1 MRRRLLVSTLTIV
14 ISTVVLFGIPLAFV
28 LDRVV
33 HEDAQARLV
42 HDATRVARELQ
53 TTDTVSSRAVLADTL
68 VKLVPS
74 DDTVI
79 VEYPD
84 GQRVMAGPQQRHAIT
99 ATVDGPAGSQ
109 LTLQSPA
116 DDVDHRV
123 RNALLIVSLVA
134 VGALAGALAL
144 ALWQSRRLA
153 SPLARLASSA
163 GRLGEGDFSLATPRS
178 DILEIDEIAEALDRS
193 AERIGRLLQAERSFS
208 ANAGHQLR
216 SALTGLQLRIEE
228 LVSSEDPDVRAEADA
243 ALEQCLRLNLMID
256 ELLALART
264 GRTGIVTNFDLADL
278 ARRHA
283 EDVEPVLR
291 RQGRAIVVNAPRPVP
306 VVAAVGAVGQVLDI
320 LLSNAARHGAG
331 TVVVR
336 VSDDE
341 RHARFEVEDAGRG
354 IAAATVDTLFE
365 RKDNSEDHHGIGLA
379 LARTLV
385 ATEGGTITLA
395 SATPPI
401 LRVEFPRA

>member
-14 ISTVVLFGIPLAFV
+14 IMTVVLFGIPLAFV

-53 TTDTVSSRAVLADTL
+53 ETSAVTDRARLADTL
-68 VKLVPS
+68 VKLVPT

-79 VEYPD
+79 VQFPD
-84 GQRVMAGPQQRHAIT
+84 GQRVVAGERQRHAIT
-99 ATVDGPAGSQ
+99 ANVEGPAGTQ

-116 DDVDHRV
+116 GDVDRRV
-123 RNALLIVSLVA
+123 RNALLIVAFVA
-134 VGALAGALAL
+134 IGALGGALAL

-153 SPLARLASSA
+153 DPLARLASSA

-178 DILEIDEIAEALDRS
+178 NIQEIDEIAEALDRS
-193 AERIGRLLQAERSFS
+193 AARIGRLLQAERSFS

-228 LVSSEDPDVRAEADA
+228 LVASDDPEVRAEADA

-278 ARRHA
+278 ARRHS
-283 EDVEPVLR
+283 EDVEPILR
-291 RQGRAIVVNAPRPVP
+291 RAGRTIRVDAPRPVP

-320 LLSNAARHGAG
+320 LLSNAARHGEG

-341 RHARFEVEDAGRG
+341 RHARFEVEDGGRG
-354 IAAATVDTLFE
+354 IEPANAGALFE
-365 RKDNSEDHHGIGLA
+365 RNDNSDDHHGIGLA

-385 ATEGGTITLA
+385 ATEGGTITLVR
-395 SATPPI
+395 ATPPI